1 MSVKRVLLGMSGGT
15 DSSVSALLLKEA
27 GYEVTGVTFRFLSSN
42 FDSSLA
48 DAAEMAERVGIS
60 HFVYDA
66 TEIFQEKIITYF
78 IDEYLQ
84 GKTPVPCVLCNNWL
98 KWPLLAKL
106 ADERGIEYIAT
117 GHYVQTECVD
127 DHYYVT
133 AGIDPDKD
141 QSFFLWGL
149 EQDILRRMVLP
160 LGNMTKVAV
169 RQLAEERGFRKIS
182 KKKDSLGVCF
192 CPGDYRDFLKKNVT
206 EQTFQP
212 GNFVDS
218 KGNFLGKHAGFPFY
232 TVGQR
237 RGLGLN
243 LNEAVFVKNIQPETN
258 TIVLSPLDE
267 LYKSEIC
274 LRDVN
279 YVRLDDFAGEV
290 ICRVRYRKQSAR
302 CTVEFLPDRRAIVR
316 LIDREHSLAEGQSAV
331 FYHENRVIGG
341 GIIESS
347 R

>member
-1 MSVKRVLLGMSGGT
+1 MSGKRVLLGMSGGT

-42 FDSSLA
+42 FDTALA

-66 TEIFQEKIITYF
+66 TDVFQEKIISYF

-106 ADERGIEYIAT
+106 ADERGIDYIAT
-117 GHYVQTECVD
+117 GHYVQTECVGSH
-127 DHYYVT
+127 HYIISGT
-133 AGIDPDKD
+133 DPDKD

-149 EQDILRRMVLP
+149 EQDIIRRMVLP

-192 CPGDYRDFLKKNVT
+192 CPGDYRDFLKNNL
-206 EQTFQP
+206 EANTFQP

-218 KGNFLGKHAGFPFY
+218 QGTFLGKHTGFPFY

-243 LNEAVFVKNIQPETN
+243 LNQAVFVKDIQPDTN
-258 TIVLSPLDE
+258 TIVLSSLDE
-267 LYKSEIC
+267 LYKSEIR
-274 LRDVN
+274 LKDVN
-279 YVRLDDFAGEV
+279 YVRQEDFAGEV
-290 ICRVRYRKQSAR
+290 ICKVRYRKQSAR
-302 CTVEFLPDRRAIVR
+302 CTVEFLPDRKAIVR

-331 FYHENRVIGG
+331 FYQGNRVIGG
-341 GIIESS
+341 GIIECSL
-347 R
+347 